1 MTRAAKLR
9 TWAER
14 LYEQHAADI
23 AALIG
28 AEEIPNITVHV
39 EHHGPGAAWTNGTRV
54 FLSRQWFTQHPDDVG
69 GVLHEFT
76 HAIMRAPT
84 YDETTIWLIE
94 GLADYV
100 RDELGYDAP
109 WTKAHFEPG
118 KATAGY
124 QTTAH
129 FLQYLERTY
138 PGTVKR
144 LAQALMDDTYIAG
157 RLPPVHGQAR
167 SRSASASTR
176 PTRQPPDS
184 KEGRGSP
191 RGASLSP
198 RGAPPALHAH
208 AQPSRF

>member
-23 AALIG
+23 VALVG
-28 AEEIPNITVHV
+28 AEEIPDITVRV
-39 EHHGPGAAWTNGTRV
+39 EHEGPGAAWTNGTQV
-54 FLSRQWFTQHPDDVG
+54 SLSRRWFTQHPDDVG

-100 RDELGYDAP
+100 RDALGHDAP
-109 WTKAHFEPG
+109 WTQAHYEPA

-129 FLQYLERTY
+129 FLQHLERNH

-144 LAQALMDDTYIAG
+144 LAQALMADTYGPDTFRQYTGEPLA
-157 RLPPVHGQAR
+157 VCV
-167 SRSASASTR
+167 SRYEREAT
-176 PTRQPPDS
+176 
-184 KEGRGSP
+184 
-191 RGASLSP
+191 GA
-198 RGAPPALHAH
+198 
-208 AQPSRF
+208 

>member
-1 MTRAAKLR
+1 MSRAAKLR
-9 TWAER
+9 TWAEG

-28 AEEIPNITVHV
+28 AEDIPTITVQV
-39 EHHGPGAAWTNGTRV
+39 EHYGPGAAWTSGTRV
-54 FLSRQWFTQHPDDVG
+54 FLSRQWFTQHPEDIG
-69 GVLHEFT
+69 GALHEFT

-100 RDELGYDAP
+100 RDHLGYDAP

-124 QTTAH
+124 QTTAQ

-138 PGTVKR
+138 KGTVKR
-144 LAQALMDDTYIAG
+144 LAQALMDDTYS
-157 RLPPVHGQAR
+157 PDVF
-167 SRSASASTR
+167 
-176 PTRQPPDS
+176 RQCTGNPLDVCVS
-184 KEGRGSP
+184 GYEADAT
-191 RGASLSP
+191 GA
-198 RGAPPALHAH
+198 
-208 AQPSRF
+208 